1 MDRKGAPWLVF
12 CHEWLQV
19 DDGQICA
26 VPLSED
32 LGEAIGEPVILFRAS
47 DGPWS
52 GPGGVTDGPFLHR
65 LPGGKLLM
73 LWSSFTPKG
82 SYAISYAVSDN
93 GEIRGPWK
101 QRKDPLYS
109 LDGGHGMLFRA
120 FSGQLMMACHCPN
133 EHSRKRILLFEME
146 ETEDAL
152 HIVNEVTGN
161 WYQAIGGRAKRYAY
175 EAPCAEVPCFARDP
189 RMKGKGKTADLSAD
203 QTEKEQ
209 DGARRETR

>member
-1 MDRKGAPWLVF
+1 
-12 CHEWLQV
+12 
-19 DDGQICA
+19 
-26 VPLSED
+26 
-32 LGEAIGEPVILFRAS
+32 
-47 DGPWS
+47 
-52 GPGGVTDGPFLHR
+52 
-65 LPGGKLLM
+65 
-73 LWSSFTPKG
+73 
-82 SYAISYAVSDN
+82 
-93 GEIRGPWK
+93 
-101 QRKDPLYS
+101 
-109 LDGGHGMLFRA
+109 MLFRT

-133 EHSRKRILLFEME
+133 DHIRKRILLFEME
-146 ETEDAL
+146 ETADAL